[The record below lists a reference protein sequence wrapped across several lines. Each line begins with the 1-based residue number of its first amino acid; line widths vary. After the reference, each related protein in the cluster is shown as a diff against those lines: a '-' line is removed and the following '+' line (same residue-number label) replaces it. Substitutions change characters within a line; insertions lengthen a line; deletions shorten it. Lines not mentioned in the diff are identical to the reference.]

1 MLNWEDTRMWISK
14 YDRTSIEDLVI
25 PRVAWLRVVG
35 LPFIAATKQVLEK
48 LIDTRGSL
56 KGISIN
62 LEDSNQ
68 IPVTRISLYTKSGE
82 LLNFSR
88 TVTLDN
94 KVYKVWFK
102 EEVGTQE
109 RSLPLN
115 SRIYSLM
122 RSPIFQEVAS
132 STKDHDLRIEK
143 SE

>member
-1 MLNWEDTRMWISK
+1 MWISK

-56 KGISIN
+56 KGISTN

-82 LLNFSR
+82 LLDFSR
-88 TVTLDN
+88 TTTLDN
-94 KVYKVWFK
+94 KVYKV
-102 EEVGTQE
+102 
-109 RSLPLN
+109 
-115 SRIYSLM
+115 
-122 RSPIFQEVAS
+122 
-132 STKDHDLRIEK
+132 
-143 SE
+143 